1 MKKIFSL
8 FLAMTAMVA
17 VHATDYYLAGEASGW
32 SNNNESFKF
41 VEVGGVLTLEVAD
54 LYGEFKVTEDG
65 KWHPQHGAAAA
76 GEGVGLNT
84 PYTLVKCIDT
94 PETPEADAP
103 ANAAILMPENS
114 GFEKPRYKDAKLTLD
129 VSNPNAIVINL
140 VAGTLYDYAA
150 GPTTYQIVG
159 AFTNNWN
166 LADAIQF
173 ENVNGVLT
181 ANVPDLSGTFKI
193 VKDRAWD
200 EQWATNRETKAG
212 LAMGVPYVMSGKL
225 DGKDPENLAL
235 ANPFGSYTN
244 ATLTLDVKEN
254 GEMVLTL
261 VSGTFQLMQAD
272 WHLPGEALGWN
283 CNEEQRFEKIDD
295 NTYELLAFEFSN
307 RFKVV
312 YGNWAVEFGA
322 PSPEAV
328 WEINKEY
335 TLAFK
340 GSDFNAIVNNH
351 VFEDCTIRLVVDY
364 ENVVVKITIMSET
377 PPAPPAGVEDVL
389 VPNTTTKVIENGQMY
404 IIRDGVRYNALG
416 GVVK

>member
-41 VEVGGVLTLEVAD
+41 VEVNGVLTLEVAD
-54 LYGEFKVTEDG
+54 LYGDFKVTEDG

-76 GEGVGLNT
+76 GEGVALNT

-94 PETPEADAP
+94 PEKPEADAP
-103 ANAAILMPENS
+103 ANATILMPENS
-114 GFEKPRYKDAKLTLD
+114 GFEKPRYKNAKLTLD

-173 ENVNGVLT
+173 EDVNGVLT
-181 ANVPDLSGTFKI
+181 AVVPDLSGTFKI

-200 EQWATNRETKAG
+200 EQWATNRETNAG
-212 LAMGVPYVMSGKL
+212 LALGVPYVMSGKL
-225 DGKDPENLAL
+225 DGKDPANLAL

-244 ATLTLDVKEN
+244 ATLTLEVKDN
-254 GEMVLTL
+254 GDMVLTL
-261 VSGTFQLMQAD
+261 VSGTFQLMKAD
-272 WHLPGEALGWN
+272 WHLPGEKLGWN
-283 CNEEQRFEKIDD
+283 CNPEQRFTPVEGEE
-295 NTYELLAFEFSN
+295 NTYELLAAEFGN

-322 PSPEAV
+322 PNAEAK

-335 TLAFK
+335 TCAFK
-340 GSDFNAIVNNH
+340 GGDFNAVDNT
-351 VFEDCTIRLVVDY
+351 VLFTDCTIRLVVDY
-364 ENVVVKITIMSET
+364 ENVIVKITISSET
-377 PPAPPAGVEDVL
+377 TDVENVVAPS
-389 VPNTTTKVIENGQMY
+389 TFTKVIENGQIY

-416 GVVK
+416 AVVK

>member
-17 VHATDYYLAGEASGW
+17 VHATDYYFAGEASGW
-32 SNNNESFKF
+32 SEKNEAFKF
-41 VEVGGVLTLEVAD
+41 VEVDGVLTLEVAD

-76 GEGVGLNT
+76 GEGVAMNT

-94 PETPEADAP
+94 DEEEGDAP

-114 GFEKPRYKDAKLTLD
+114 GFEKPRYKNAKLTLD
-129 VSNPNAIVINL
+129 VSKPNAIVINL

-159 AFTNNWN
+159 AFTNNWSTT
-166 LADAIQF
+166 DAIQF
-173 ENVNGVLT
+173 EDVEGVLT
-181 ANVPDLSGTFKI
+181 AVVPDLSGTFKI
-193 VKDRAWD
+193 IKDRAWD
-200 EQWATNRETKAG
+200 EQWGTNRETNAG
-212 LAMGVPYVMSGKL
+212 LALGVPYVMSGKL
-225 DGKDPENLAL
+225 DGADPANLAL

-244 ATLTLDVKEN
+244 ATLTLEVKDN
-254 GEMVLTL
+254 GDMVLTL
-261 VSGTFQLMQAD
+261 VSGTFQLMKAD
-272 WHLPGEALGWN
+272 WHLPGEKLGWN
-283 CNEEQRFEKIDD
+283 CNPEQRFTPVEGEA
-295 NTYELLAFEFSN
+295 NTYELLAAEFGN

-322 PSPEAV
+322 PSEEAV

-335 TLAFK
+335 TCAFK
-340 GSDFNAIVNNH
+340 GSDINAVDNKA
-351 VFEDCTIRLVVDY
+351 VFTDCTIRLVVDY
-364 ENVVVKITIMSET
+364 ENVVVKITISSET
-377 PPAPPAGVEDVL
+377 TDVENVV
-389 VPNTTTKVIENGQMY
+389 VPTTTKKVIENGQMF

>member
-8 FLAMTAMVA
+8 FVALTAMVA
-17 VHATDYYLAGEASGW
+17 VHAADYYL
-32 SNNNESFKF
+32 
-41 VEVGGVLTLEVAD
+41 VGGFCGWNTGNAVKFTEVSAGNYEVIIEDLSGEGKVLGTTEGWLPQYGVIGGNNVITIGGPACVLTLKAQDSDPEPGNIKFGD
-54 LYGEFKVTEDG
+54 K
-65 KWHPQHGAAAA
+65 
-76 GEGVGLNT
+76 EGFG
-84 PYTLVKCIDT
+84 
-94 PETPEADAP
+94 
-103 ANAAILMPENS
+103 
-114 GFEKPRYKDAKLTLD
+114 YKNAKLALKVEGD
-129 VSNPNAIVINL
+129 QVSISFVS
-140 VAGTLYDYAA
+140 GEEYDLSAK
-150 GPTTYQIVG
+150 PDTYQIVG

-166 LADAIQF
+166 TADAIQF
-173 ENVNGVLT
+173 EEVDGVLT

-193 VKDRAWD
+193 IKNRAWD
-200 EQWATNRETKAG
+200 EQWGTNRETNAG

-225 DGKDPENLAL
+225 DGADPANLAL

-244 ATLTLDVKEN
+244 ATLTLEVKDN

-272 WHLPGEALGWN
+272 WHIPGEALGWN

-295 NTYELLAFEFSN
+295 NTYELLAFEFGN

-322 PSPEAV
+322 PTPETV

-340 GSDFNAIVNNH
+340 GGDFNAIVNNH
-351 VFEDCTIRLVVDY
+351 IFEDCTIRLVVDY

>member
-8 FLAMTAMVA
+8 FLAMTAFVA
-17 VHATDYYLAGEASGW
+17 VHAIDYYYAGEASSW
-32 SNNNESFKF
+32 SSNNESFKF
-41 VEVGGVLTLEVAD
+41 VEVDGVLTLEVAD
-54 LYGEFKVTEDG
+54 LYGEFKVTENG
-65 KWHPQHGAAAA
+65 GWHPQHGAAAA
-76 GEGVGLNT
+76 GQGVAMNT
-84 PYTLVKCIDT
+84 PYTLVKCVDT
-94 PETPEADAP
+94 PEKPEADAP

-114 GFEKPRYKDAKLTLD
+114 GFEKPRYKNAKLTLD
-129 VSNPNAIVINL
+129 VSNPDAIVINL

-159 AFTNNWN
+159 AFTNNWS

-173 ENVNGVLT
+173 EEVAGVLT

-193 VKDRAWD
+193 IKNRAWD
-200 EQWATNRETKAG
+200 EQWGTNRETNAG
-212 LAMGVPYVMSGKL
+212 LAVGVPYVMSGKL
-225 DGKDPENLAL
+225 DGADPANLAL

-244 ATLTLDVKEN
+244 AVLTLEVKEN
-254 GEMVLTL
+254 GDMVLTL

-283 CNEEQRFEKIDD
+283 CNPEQRFTPVEGEE
-295 NTYELLAFEFSN
+295 NTYELLAAEFGN

-322 PSPEAV
+322 PNAEAK

-335 TLAFK
+335 TCAFK
-340 GSDFNAIVNNH
+340 GGDFNAVDNTV
-351 VFEDCTIRLVVDY
+351 VFTDCTIRLVVDY
-364 ENVVVKITIMSET
+364 ENVIVKITISSET
-377 PPAPPAGVEDVL
+377 TDVENVV
-389 VPNTTTKVIENGQMY
+389 VPNTTKKVIENGQMF

-416 GVVK
+416 AVVK

>member
-8 FLAMTAMVA
+8 FLAMTAFVA
-17 VHATDYYLAGEASGW
+17 VHATDYYFAGEASGW
-32 SNNNESFKF
+32 SSNNESFKF
-41 VEVGGVLTLEVAD
+41 VEVNGVLTLEVAD
-54 LYGEFKVTEDG
+54 LYGDFKVTEDG
-65 KWHPQHGAAAA
+65 KWHPQHGAAAG
-76 GEGVGLNT
+76 GEGVALNT

-94 PETPEADAP
+94 PDNPEADAP
-103 ANAAILMPENS
+103 ANATILMPENS

-129 VSNPNAIVINL
+129 VSNPDAIVINL

-159 AFTNNWN
+159 AFTNWN
-166 LADAIQF
+166 LTDAIQF
-173 ENVNGVLT
+173 EDVDGVLT
-181 ANVPDLSGTFKI
+181 AKVPDLSGTFKI

-200 EQWATNRETKAG
+200 EQWATNRETNAG
-212 LAMGVPYVMSGKL
+212 LAMGVPYLMSGKL

-254 GEMVLTL
+254 GDMVLTL

-272 WHLPGEALGWN
+272 WHIPGEALGWN

-295 NTYELLAFEFSN
+295 NTYEVLAFEFGN

-312 YGNWAVEFGA
+312 YGTWAVEFGA
-322 PSPEAV
+322 PTPETV

-340 GSDFNAIVNNH
+340 GGDFNAIDNKYKY
-351 VFEDCTIRLVVDY
+351 EDCTIRLVVDY
-364 ENVVVKITIMSET
+364 ENVVVKLTIMSET
-377 PPAPPAGVEDVL
+377 PPPTGVEDVL

>member
-1 MKKIFSL
+1 MKKIFSH

-17 VHATDYYLAGEASGW
+17 VHATDYYFAGEASGW
-32 SNNNESFKF
+32 SEKNEAFKF
-41 VEVGGVLTLEVAD
+41 VEVDGVLTLEVAD

-76 GEGVGLNT
+76 GEGVAMNT

-94 PETPEADAP
+94 DEEEGDAP

-114 GFEKPRYKDAKLTLD
+114 GFEKPRYKNAKLTLD
-129 VSNPNAIVINL
+129 VSKPNAIVINL

-159 AFTNNWN
+159 AFTNNWSTT
-166 LADAIQF
+166 DAIQF
-173 ENVNGVLT
+173 EDVEGVLT
-181 ANVPDLSGTFKI
+181 AVVPDLSGTFKI
-193 VKDRAWD
+193 IKDRAWD
-200 EQWATNRETKAG
+200 EQWGTNRETNAG
-212 LAMGVPYVMSGKL
+212 LALGVPYVMSGKL
-225 DGKDPENLAL
+225 DGADPANLAL

-244 ATLTLDVKEN
+244 ATLTLEVKDN
-254 GEMVLTL
+254 GDMVLTL
-261 VSGTFQLMQAD
+261 VSGTFQLMKAD
-272 WHLPGEALGWN
+272 WHLPGEKLGWN
-283 CNEEQRFEKIDD
+283 CNPEQRFTPVEGEA
-295 NTYELLAFEFSN
+295 NTYELLAAEFGN

-322 PSPEAV
+322 PSEEAV

-335 TLAFK
+335 TCAFK
-340 GSDFNAIVNNH
+340 GSDINAVDNKA
-351 VFEDCTIRLVVDY
+351 VFTDCTIRLVVDY
-364 ENVVVKITIMSET
+364 ENVVVKITISSET
-377 PPAPPAGVEDVL
+377 TDVENVV
-389 VPNTTTKVIENGQMY
+389 VPTTTKKVIENGQMF